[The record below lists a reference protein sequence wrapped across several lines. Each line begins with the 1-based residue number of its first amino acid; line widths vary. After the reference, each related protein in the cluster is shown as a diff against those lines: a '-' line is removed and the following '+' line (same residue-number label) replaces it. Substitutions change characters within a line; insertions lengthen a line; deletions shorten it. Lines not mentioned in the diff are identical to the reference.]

1 MTTQAPAERPR
12 RPLADHE
19 AQAARSYAAALLGA
33 ADGDEAVAA
42 ALDDLDA
49 FRREVVEAYPRFAA
63 VLDSPR
69 VPAAEKDRMLATL
82 LEGKIAD
89 VALRFLRVLNR
100 HGRLELAAA
109 VAEEARRQWDR
120 RRGLVAVK
128 VRVAAPLDEAQA
140 EALRKKLAGF
150 VSGTPVLQVVTDPGL
165 IGGLVVQVGDE
176 VFDASVRNRLEQIRQ
191 RLIEGKT
198 HEISKRRDQFC
209 HSA

>member
-12 RPLADHE
+12 RPLSDDE
-19 AQAARSYAAALLGA
+19 AEAARSYAAALLDA
-33 ADGDEAVAA
+33 AGGDDAVAA

-49 FRREVVEAYPRFAA
+49 FRDEVLEAHPRFAA
-63 VLDSPR
+63 LLDAPR
-69 VPAAEKDRMLATL
+69 VPAADKDRMLTSL
-82 LEGKIAD
+82 LDGRVAD

-100 HGRLELAAA
+100 HGRLGLAAA

-128 VRVAAPLDEAQA
+128 VRSAAPLDETQA
-140 EALRKKLAGF
+140 EALRKKLAGLTP
-150 VSGTPVLQVVTDPGL
+150 GTPVLQVTTDPDL
-165 IGGLVVQVGDE
+165 IGGLVVQIGDE

-191 RLIEGKT
+191 RLIQGKT

-209 HSA
+209 HPA

>member
-12 RPLADHE
+12 RPLAQDD

-33 ADGDEAVAA
+33 AGGDEAVAA

-49 FRREVVEAYPRFAA
+49 FRAEILAAHPRFAA
-63 VLDSPR
+63 LLEAPR
-69 VPAAEKDRMLATL
+69 VPAAEKDRMLAAL
-82 LEGKIAD
+82 LEGKVAD
-89 VALRFLRVLNR
+89 VVLRFLRVLNR
-100 HGRLELAAA
+100 HGRLGLAAA

-140 EALRKKLAGF
+140 EALRKKLAGL
-150 VSGTPVLQVVTDPGL
+150 VSGTPVLQVDTDPDL
-165 IGGLVVQVGDE
+165 IAGLVVQIGDE
-176 VFDASVRNRLEQIRQ
+176 VYDASARNRLEQIRQ

-209 HSA
+209 HPA

>member
-12 RPLADHE
+12 RPLTEDE
-19 AQAARSYAAALLGA
+19 ARAARSYAAALLGA
-33 ADGDEAVAA
+33 AGGDDAVAA
-42 ALDDLDA
+42 AVDDLDA
-49 FRREVVEAYPRFAA
+49 FRDDVLDAHPKFAA

-69 VPAAEKDRMLATL
+69 VPAAEKDRMLTSL
-82 LEGKIAD
+82 LEGRAAD
-89 VALRFLRVLNR
+89 VVLRFLRVLNR
-100 HGRLELAAA
+100 HGRLGLAAD

-128 VRVAAPLDEAQA
+128 VRVAAPLDEAQS
-140 EALRKKLAGF
+140 EALRKKLVGLVPGVPA
-150 VSGTPVLQVVTDPGL
+150 LQVVTDPDL
-165 IGGLVVQVGDE
+165 IGGLVVQVGDV

-198 HEISKRRDQFC
+198 HEISQRRDQFC